1 MNAYF
6 CTMESIS
13 NTKFKPRKT
22 HIGNVP
28 IGNGVFLAPME
39 DVSDLPFR
47 VVCRQLGADI
57 VYSEFIASEGI
68 IRDSRKAARKMI
80 VAEEERPT
88 AIQIFGADFKSMAD
102 AAKVV
107 EDAGADILDINFGC
121 WVKKVVRREAGAAFL
136 KQPEKMA
143 EMTREVVEAVD
154 IPVTVKTRLGWSK
167 SEIVIDKVARL
178 IEDAGAKALAIHCR
192 TRDMGMTGEAKWEYI
207 PMIREI
213 IDIPV
218 ILNGDVRTPQDVKRA
233 FDTTGCDA
241 LMIGRGCI
249 GYPFIF
255 KTAKEYLETGILPED
270 PGLRER
276 IDVCK
281 DHLASTMKFKGDH
294 GLVEFRKHY
303 SGYLKGFH
311 GASAVRKEIMGASTY
326 DDVINILETYY
337 KKLESE
343 DKLDPIDSTPR
354 SANLSCESE
363 KYVRK
368 QVIEEV
374 Q

>member
-1 MNAYF
+1 MIE
-6 CTMESIS
+6 TVDKKS
-13 NTKFKPRKT
+13 FKPRKT

-28 IGNGVFLAPME
+28 IGNGIFLAPME

-47 VVCRQLGADI
+47 VICRKLGADI

-68 IRDSRKAARKMI
+68 IRDSKKAARKMI

-136 KQPEKMA
+136 KEPERMA

-154 IPVTVKTRLGWSK
+154 IPVTVKTRLGWS
-167 SEIVIDKVARL
+167 SQDIVIDKVAVM
-178 IEDAGAKALAIHCR
+178 IEEAGAEALAIHCR
-192 TRDMGMTGEAKWEYI
+192 TRDMGMSGEAKWEYI
-207 PMIREI
+207 PAIREL

-233 FDTTGCDA
+233 FDSTGCDA

-249 GYPFIF
+249 GYPFIY
-255 KTAKEYLETGILPED
+255 KTAKEYMETGILPSS
-270 PGLRER
+270 PTLKER
-276 IDVCK
+276 IDTCIE
-281 DHLASTMKFKGDH
+281 HLSMTLKFKGDH

-311 GASAVRKEIMGASTY
+311 GASTTRKNLMAASNFEEVKDTLMKYY
-326 DDVINILETYY
+326 DH
-337 KKLESE
+337 LESE
-343 DKLDPIDSTPR
+343 EKLDPIDSTPR
-354 SANLSCESE
+354 SANLSCENE
-363 KYVRK
+363 KYIKK
-368 QVIEEV
+368 QLV
-374 Q
+374 